1 MHNWSLKLWIKAE
14 LESLTI
20 DLDREQCNSTSKQN
34 EIGLNTI
41 NGHKLAHA
49 FSQLEIELNTMKTGL
64 EEIYGKCNINV
75 ETGEIDKIK
84 SNETNK
90 KD

>member
-1 MHNWSLKLWIKAE
+1 MKLKKKELDNLKALVE
-14 LESLTI
+14 KM
-20 DLDREQCNSTSKQN
+20 STKQN

-75 ETGEIDKIK
+75 ETGEIDKIE

>member
-1 MHNWSLKLWIKAE
+1 MKLKKKELDNLKA
-14 LESLTI
+14 LVDKI
-20 DLDREQCNSTSKQN
+20 STKQN

-75 ETGEIDKIK
+75 ETGEIEKIE

-90 KD
+90 ED

>member
-1 MHNWSLKLWIKAE
+1 MKLKKKELDNLKA
-14 LESLTI
+14 LVDKISK
-20 DLDREQCNSTSKQN
+20 KQN

-41 NGHKLAHA
+41 NGHKLAHE
-49 FSQLEIELNTMKTGL
+49 FSQLEIELNNMKSSL
-64 EEIYGKCNINV
+64 QEIYGKCNINI
-75 ETGEIDKIK
+75 ETGELEKIE

>member
-1 MHNWSLKLWIKAE
+1 MNLKKKELDNLKALVE
-14 LESLTI
+14 KM
-20 DLDREQCNSTSKQN
+20 STKQN

-75 ETGEIDKIK
+75 ETGEIDKIE

-90 KD
+90 ED

>member
-1 MHNWSLKLWIKAE
+1 MKLKKKELDNLKALVE
-14 LESLTI
+14 KI
-20 DLDREQCNSTSKQN
+20 STKQN

-49 FSQLEIELNTMKTGL
+49 FSQLEIELNTMKASL

-75 ETGEIDKIK
+75 ETGEIEKIE

>member
-1 MHNWSLKLWIKAE
+1 MKLKKKELSDLKALVEKISIKQ
-14 LESLTI
+14 S
-20 DLDREQCNSTSKQN
+20 
-34 EIGLNTI
+34 EIGLNTV
-41 NGHKLAHA
+41 NGHKLSHV

-75 ETGEIDKIK
+75 ETGEIDKIE

-90 KD
+90 ED

>member
-1 MHNWSLKLWIKAE
+1 MKLKKKELDNLKALVE
-14 LESLTI
+14 KM
-20 DLDREQCNSTSKQN
+20 STKQN

-41 NGHKLAHA
+41 NGHKLAHE
-49 FSQLEIELNTMKTGL
+49 FSQLEIQLNNMKSSL
-64 EEIYGKCNINV
+64 QEIYGKCNINI
-75 ETGEIDKIK
+75 ETGELEKIE

>member
-1 MHNWSLKLWIKAE
+1 MKLKKKELDNLKA
-14 LESLTI
+14 LVDKI
-20 DLDREQCNSTSKQN
+20 STKQN

-41 NGHKLAHA
+41 NGHKLAHE
-49 FSQLEIELNTMKTGL
+49 FSQLEIQLNNMKSSL
-64 EEIYGKCNINV
+64 QEIYGKCNINI
-75 ETGEIDKIK
+75 ETGELEKIE

>member
-1 MHNWSLKLWIKAE
+1 MKLKKKELDNLKALVE
-14 LESLTI
+14 KM
-20 DLDREQCNSTSKQN
+20 STKQN

-75 ETGEIDKIK
+75 ETGEIEKIE

-90 KD
+90 EN

>member
-1 MHNWSLKLWIKAE
+1 MKLKKKELDNLKALVE
-14 LESLTI
+14 KM
-20 DLDREQCNSTSKQN
+20 STKQN

-75 ETGEIDKIK
+75 ETGEIEKIE

-90 KD
+90 ED

>member
-1 MHNWSLKLWIKAE
+1 MKLKKKE
-14 LESLTI
+14 LDNLKTLVDKI
-20 DLDREQCNSTSKQN
+20 STKQN

-41 NGHKLAHA
+41 NGHKLAHE
-49 FSQLEIELNTMKTGL
+49 FSQLEIQLNNMKSSL
-64 EEIYGKCNINV
+64 QEIYGKCNINI
-75 ETGEIDKIK
+75 ETGELEKIE

>member
-1 MHNWSLKLWIKAE
+1 MKLKKKELDNLKALVE
-14 LESLTI
+14 KM
-20 DLDREQCNSTSKQN
+20 STKQN

-49 FSQLEIELNTMKTGL
+49 FSKLEIELNTMKTGL
-64 EEIYGKCNINV
+64 EEIYGKCNVNV
-75 ETGEIDKIK
+75 ETGEIDKIE

-90 KD
+90 ED

>member
-1 MHNWSLKLWIKAE
+1 MKLKKKELSDLKALVE
-14 LESLTI
+14 KM
-20 DLDREQCNSTSKQN
+20 STKQN

-75 ETGEIDKIK
+75 ETGAIDKIE

>member
-1 MHNWSLKLWIKAE
+1 MKLKKKELDNLKALVE
-14 LESLTI
+14 KM
-20 DLDREQCNSTSKQN
+20 STKQN

-75 ETGEIDKIK
+75 ETGEIEKIE

>member
-1 MHNWSLKLWIKAE
+1 MELKKKELDNLKALVE
-14 LESLTI
+14 KM
-20 DLDREQCNSTSKQN
+20 STKQN

-49 FSQLEIELNTMKTGL
+49 FSQLEIQLNTMKTGL
-64 EEIYGKCNINV
+64 EEIYGKCNINI
-75 ETGEIDKIK
+75 ETGEIEKIK
-84 SNETNK
+84 LNETNK

>member
-1 MHNWSLKLWIKAE
+1 MKLKKKELDNLKA
-14 LESLTI
+14 LVDKI
-20 DLDREQCNSTSKQN
+20 STKQN

-41 NGHKLAHA
+41 NGHKLAHE
-49 FSQLEIELNTMKTGL
+49 FSQLEIQLNNMKSSL
-64 EEIYGKCNINV
+64 QEIYGKCNISI
-75 ETGEIDKIK
+75 ETGELEKIE